1 MKELHELTTGQ
12 ALRERFQYE
21 AEFASAPSPTGYQ
34 LESAQSRVLGDGNT
48 NGARPDSQEWK
59 RIRLMDLMQLTK
71 DLNRQE
77 LDALRLRYL
86 TLATPEPYTK
96 TRRLSDMQD
105 GDGEEIVSTKALDDK
120 GDPME
125 GYVVVRGFSMR
136 YASHETVA
144 EHMAAS
150 GVLNSDGQPMT
161 HGAVKRRIEDG
172 QAKTSTA
179 LKWLRFKLAT
189 EANQD

>member
-1 MKELHELTTGQ
+1 MKELHELTTSQ
-12 ALRERFQYE
+12 ALRSRFELE
-21 AEFASAPSPTGYQ
+21 AEFASTPSPTGYQ
-34 LESAQSRVLGDGNT
+34 LEAAQSRVLGQGH

-96 TRRLSDMQD
+96 TRRLSDIQE
-105 GDGEEIVSTKALDDK
+105 GDGEEIVSAKALDDK
-120 GDPME
+120 GEPME
-125 GYVVVRGFSMR
+125 GYVVVKGFNVR
-136 YASHETVA
+136 YASHEAVA
-144 EHMAAS
+144 DHMAAN
-150 GVLNSDGQPMT
+150 GVLNGDGQPMT

-179 LKWLRFKLAT
+179 LKWLRFKIDT
-189 EANQD
+189 EENQG